1 MPSRNTSNQNEVAA
15 EGRVDSASHLSI
27 PSLIRN
33 RLWLRYADD
42 IVQYVVIWTEQKI
55 YIRKRAEHEFPEDNG
70 EVLKEVKVIQNR
82 WLSLPAVIRHMLWLR
97 VGDSVEYVTD
107 PLGRLRFYIRKK
119 L

>member
-1 MPSRNTSNQNEVAA
+1 M
-15 EGRVDSASHLSI
+15 DSASHLSI

-42 IVQYVVIWTEQKI
+42 VVQYAVNWTEQKI
-55 YIRKRAEHEFPEDNG
+55 YIRRKEEHGFPGDNG
-70 EVLKEVKVIQNR
+70 EVLKEAKVIQNR

-97 VGDSVEYVTD
+97 VGDYVEYVSD
-107 PLGRLRFYIRKK
+107 PSGRLRFYIRKR